1 MTPRPAGLL
10 AMSGAAVLAIGGGYL
25 LATPPWSIPGAVVL
39 VAATILFAV
48 GAVWMNRRSWSEPW
62 PPDLTPSLKKQLQR
76 ARVLQVVNAVLVVA
90 MIAAVVFA
98 VVSGQWPK
106 LVSAVPLLVFAS
118 INFFVNRAVM
128 RRLRESDEAQ
138 QA

>member
-1 MTPRPAGLL
+1 ML
-10 AMSGAAVLAIGGGYL
+10 AMAGAGVLAIGGGYL

-39 VAATILFAV
+39 VAATIVFAV

-76 ARVLQVVNAVLVVA
+76 ARRLQVFNSVLLVA
-90 MIAAVVFA
+90 MIAAIVYGIVTGEW
-98 VVSGQWPK
+98 SK
-106 LVSAVPLLVFAS
+106 LLSALPLLVFGS
-118 INFFVNRAVM
+118 INFMVNRSVM
-128 RRLRESDEAQ
+128 KRLHESDEAQ